1 MKENDYIAEYVR
13 ERRPEIITSFD
24 FVGWKMCRI
33 MQNAV
38 KDIAK
43 AFKNVDITELCKAA
57 AAAGDEIKDC
67 APESVSCEDCNGCP
81 NEDCEAETDG
91 DEENTDPLPFP

>member
-38 KDIAK
+38 KDIAN

-57 AAAGDEIKDC
+57 AGDEIRDC
-67 APESVSCEDCNGCP
+67 APESVSCEDCDGCP
-81 NEDCEAETDG
+81 NEDYEAESS
-91 DEENTDPLPFP
+91 DEEEPDPLPFP